1 MTRQD
6 IRARLEEL
14 KEPAYRDFSL
24 KLLPGVENM
33 LGVRLP
39 ILRCLAK
46 DIAKDDWQG
55 VLSQW
60 KQAQE
65 LCFEERMLWGMVLG
79 AAKMSPKERLE
90 YIREFLPHIDCWS
103 VCDSTCVGLKFAEKE
118 PELVWQF
125 LLPLFQDE
133 REYVV
138 RFAVVMALDHYVNE
152 SYMEQALEQ
161 LKQVHHPGY
170 YARMAVA
177 WAVSMYFAKFPEC
190 TKQWLLQTALEPDV
204 RAMTVRKIKESR
216 RVSAEDKKWCE
227 KLIN

>member
-6 IRARLEEL
+6 IRTRLEQL
-14 KEPAYRDFSL
+14 KEPGYRDFSL
-24 KLLPGVENM
+24 KLLPGVADM

-39 ILRCLAK
+39 ILRRLAK
-46 DIAKDDWQG
+46 NITKDDWQK

-60 KQAQE
+60 QQAQG

-79 AAKMSPKERLE
+79 VAKMSPKERLE
-90 YIREFLPHIDCWS
+90 HIWEFLPYIDCWS

-152 SYMEQALEQ
+152 NYVQQVLQQ
-161 LKQVHHPGY
+161 LAQVKHPRY

-177 WAVSMYFAKFPEC
+177 WAVSVCYAKFPDV
-190 TKQWLLQTALEPDV
+190 TKQWLLQTQLEPDV
-204 RAMTVRKIKESR
+204 LAMTMRKIKESR
-216 RVSAEDKKWCE
+216 RVTAQDKKWCE
-227 KLIN
+227 NLPL